1 MATGIGYTPVSITVS
16 LLVVTSTLF
25 FTFTCPWLAKN
36 VSLAFTPCVGITFL
50 FALANFTM
58 ATFMDAGV
66 LPRANEDEDKDDD
79 IRAPLYRDVEVRGI
93 QFQMKW
99 CASCN
104 FYRPPRCSHCS
115 VCDHCVENFDHHC
128 PWVNNCIGR
137 RNYRFFFLFLLAL
150 SMHMVAIFSGGLLY
164 VLAHLEAL
172 WELHATVT
180 LSIMSMSALFLI
192 PVMGLACF
200 HIVLV
205 ATGQTTN
212 EQITRKF
219 KGGANPFTRGC
230 CGNAKFLLFGPIS
243 PRYIWKLGN
252 KQTVHIQPPF
262 QTLESLK
269 MSPIKV
275 DDNEIQTEMT
285 SIKRQSS
292 GELNTLL
299 PMPPKH
305 EPVLLKGHLAML
317 QENFLQTSVPTV
329 QPTTGQNLESS
340 SRVHFQVP
348 REQMDHQLHMSG
360 FVQESEMGQTEKQ
373 TPISTHLSLHSSTLP
388 INRLILNSHS
398 LTLKHSHCGGFQTHQ
413 CTDSVTSTSSTQG
426 ILSLS
431 YDSLVSPAQRGTFKM
446 NYLPPFHPLDLGV
459 AIKCPA
465 DAQHA
470 SYHTCSP
477 HITGTSSHSPVF
489 YDSLSKP
496 AMRSIQER
504 HELEEREKQPSLL
517 STQDMPVY
525 DTPSGR
531 RLPSRRPTPP
541 AYGSQE
547 FLMSS
552 AAYGYTS
559 SLRWASRTSSSFT
572 HANIAP
578 QSRSL
583 SPSAYSSLGR
593 HVQHS
598 ASSIPCPMPS
608 SSYTAQ
614 KTLALI
620 AASERKDSGP
630 YYPQSP

>member
-115 VCDHCVENFDHHC
+115 VCDHCVE
-128 PWVNNCIGR
+128 
-137 RNYRFFFLFLLAL
+137 
-150 SMHMVAIFSGGLLY
+150 
-164 VLAHLEAL
+164 
-172 WELHATVT
+172 
-180 LSIMSMSALFLI
+180 
-192 PVMGLACF
+192 
-200 HIVLV
+200 
-205 ATGQTTN
+205 
-212 EQITRKF
+212 ITRKF